1 MKWLVGPSSEFE
13 KATDPAIARKAR
25 LVSRGVC
32 VVVAGFVV
40 LFPLVFPNP
49 TYTSIGVFTL
59 IFVAASAAWNGFCG
73 YSGYISL
80 GNGIF
85 YGCGAY
91 TIALLSNA
99 WHMAGGWT
107 EFALVPLAG
116 LVGAVVAIPIG
127 WIALRTRRHTFVV
140 MTIALF
146 FAFQLAAFNLPFM
159 GGTAGV
165 ALPLP
170 NWVGTTYNNPFYY
183 VALGVAAFAALTFW
197 GVRRSRLGLQLL
209 AIRDDESRARGLGV
223 RVFRVKMFDF
233 AVAGLVTGMCGS
245 LFAFFVGQIYPQFAY
260 DPLFDVTIALMTFF
274 GGLGTITGP
283 LLGALI
289 LEPLAQYLQLGNVGG
304 SQGYFIVYGV
314 VFLLVILFLPK
325 GVVPTLRRG
334 VERMFESLSRSR
346 VAAVPVLRAG
356 VEVSGSDQAE
366 VSSR

>member
-1 MKWLVGPSSEFE
+1 MRWFAKASSEFE
-13 KATDPAIARKAR
+13 KPTDPDVARKVR
-25 LVSRGVC
+25 LMSRGAC
-32 VVVAGFVV
+32 VLVAAFAAV
-40 LFPLVFPNP
+40 FPLVFTNP

-59 IFVAASAAWNGFCG
+59 IFVAASTAWNGFCG

-91 TIALLSNA
+91 TIALLSNT
-99 WHMAGGWT
+99 WHMAGGWS
-107 EFALVPLAG
+107 EFALVPLSG
-116 LVGAVVAIPIG
+116 LVGAAVAIPIG

-183 VALGVAAFAALTFW
+183 VALGVAAFAAVSFW

-209 AIRDDESRARGLGV
+209 AIRDDENRARGLGV
-223 RVFRVKMFDF
+223 RVLRVKMLDF
-233 AVAGLVTGMCGS
+233 ALGGLVTGMCGS

-260 DPLFDVTIALMTFF
+260 DPLFDVTVALMTFF

-289 LEPLAQYLQLGNVGG
+289 LEPLAQYLQLGNIGG

-314 VFLLVILFLPK
+314 VFLFVILFLPK

-334 VERMFESLSRSR
+334 VERAVQALSHDHM
-346 VAAVPVLRAG
+346 AAVPVLSAG
-356 VEVSGSDQAE
+356 ADVSASDQARL
-366 VSSR
+366 SSR